1 MIKTELCDLLGIK
14 YPIIQAGMGPFST
27 NNLCIAA
34 ANAGALGVISSF
46 GMGIGQIIWPSLI
59 EKLFGKGTTEELV
72 KQSIQRTKRLT
83 KESGGI
89 FAVNCLVSQELLPFV
104 EKTIGTTLDEI
115 KNDSEVAKRLRVLI
129 TSAGNPTP
137 WAGAIK
143 KSGVKWLH
151 VVPSVYHA
159 KKAEKAGVDAVIA
172 SGHEGGGHI
181 AWKPVHTMIL
191 LPEVGRAVKVPVVG
205 AGGFC
210 DGATLVAALSLGAVG
225 IQMGT
230 RFIATKESDF
240 IQMWKDHITK
250 VGERDSI
257 VVRGLA
263 GPARALKTMF
273 GLEIANATVRKLP
286 RMYLGEDV
294 GIDDEV
300 GAMEAE
306 GLSRIFETPDNPENL
321 LLFGG
326 EVAGRIKSIP
336 TVKELIETIMNEAER
351 IIRAMPRF
359 LSTHAGM

>member
-27 NNLCIAA
+27 NNLCVAA
-34 ANAGALGVISSF
+34 ANAGALGIISSF
-46 GMGIGQIIWPSLI
+46 GMGIGQVIWPSLI
-59 EKLFGKGTTEELV
+59 ERLFGKGTTEELV
-72 KQSIQRTKRLT
+72 KRSIRRAKELT
-83 KESGGI
+83 KETGGI
-89 FAVNCLVSQELLPFV
+89 FGVNCLVSQELLPFA
-104 EKTIGTTLDEI
+104 EETIGATLDEV
-115 KNDSEVAKRLRVLI
+115 KNDSEVDKRLRVII

-137 WAGAIK
+137 WAETIK

-181 AWKPVHTMIL
+181 AWEPVHTMIL
-191 LPEVGRAVKVPVVG
+191 LPEVVRAVKVPAVG

-225 IQMGT
+225 VQMGT

-240 IQMWKDHITK
+240 IQMWKNHIIK

-263 GPARALKTMF
+263 GPARALKTIF
-273 GLEIANATVRKLP
+273 GLEVANATVRKLP
-286 RMYLGEDV
+286 QMYLGEDV
-294 GIDDEV
+294 GIDDEI

-306 GLSRIFETPDNPENL
+306 GISRIFEKPDDAEDS

-336 TVKELIETIMNEAER
+336 TVEELIETTMKEAEE
-351 IIRAMPRF
+351 IIRRMPKF
-359 LSTHAGM
+359 LTNE